1 MADLIGTFVGLTLT
15 LAILSYLLGDNPLY
29 RLATHVFIG
38 ATAGYVTL
46 IVYFTAFQPLVV
58 QPLLAVAAGQPMV
71 GLFAPVVG
79 LALSALLLLRFTR
92 GGSALGNVAVA
103 YLVGVG
109 AAVAVGGA
117 ITGTLFPQIAATFL
131 DLRAPFAQPDLLATL
146 EKLVEYLF
154 VIFGT
159 LATLAFFYYGARRL
173 PGNKVARPVWLQ
185 PVALAGQIIL
195 GVTFGVVY
203 AGAILAG
210 LAFLTSHLVSLTS
223 LLP

>member
-1 MADLIGTFVGLTLT
+1 MAELIGTFVGLALT
-15 LAILSYLLGDNPLY
+15 VAILSYLIGDNPLY

-46 IVYFTAFQPLVV
+46 IVYFTAIQPLVV
-58 QPLLAVAAGQPMV
+58 QPMLNVLAGGSLV

-79 LALSALLLLRFTR
+79 LVLSALLLLRFTR
-92 GGSALGNVAVA
+92 GGAALGNVAVA

-109 AAVAVGGA
+109 AAVAVGGT
-117 ITGTLFPQIAATFL
+117 ITGTLFPQLGATML
-131 DLRAPFAQPDLLATL
+131 DLRAPFAQPDMLSTL

-159 LATLAFFYYGARRL
+159 LATLVFFYYGARRL
-173 PGNKVARPVWLQ
+173 PGNKIARPVWLQ

-195 GVTFGVVY
+195 GITFGVVY

-210 LAFLTSHLVSLTS
+210 LAFLTSHLLSLVS